1 VNKLELAY
9 VLVKAKMGHEVD
21 VMNDI
26 LKIDGVK
33 EVLGTFGQYDIFV
46 KVQVPTRNAIERVIT
61 QKIRRISNVMSTT
74 TLSVIP
80 GQGGK

>member
-1 VNKLELAY
+1 LELAY

-46 KVQVPTRNAIERVIT
+46 KVQVPTRNEIERIIT
-61 QKIRRISNVMSTT
+61 QKIRRINNVSSTT

-80 GQGGK
+80 NQGNK

>member
-1 VNKLELAY
+1 MELAY

-33 EVLGTFGQYDIFV
+33 EVLGTYGQYDIFV
-46 KVQVPTRNAIERVIT
+46 KVQATARNELERVIT
-61 QKIRRISNVMSTT
+61 QKIRRVSNVLSTT

-80 GQGGK
+80 SQGSK

>member
-1 VNKLELAY
+1 LELAY

-33 EVLGTFGQYDIFV
+33 EVLGTYGQYDIFV
-46 KVQVPTRNAIERVIT
+46 KVQGPTRNEIELIIT
-61 QKIRRISNVMSTT
+61 KRIRRVSNVLSTT

-80 GQGGK
+80 GQGYK

>member
-1 VNKLELAY
+1 MEIAY
-9 VLVKAKMGHEVD
+9 VLVKSKIGHEVD

-33 EVLGTFGQYDIFV
+33 EVMGTYGVYDIFV
-46 KVQVPTRNAIERVIT
+46 KVEVSTRNEIEKIIT
-61 QKIRRISNVMSTT
+61 QKIRKVNNVVSTT

-80 GQGGK
+80 SQGGK

>member
-1 VNKLELAY
+1 MELAY
-9 VLVKAKMGHEVD
+9 VLVKAKMAHEVD

-33 EVLGTFGQYDIFV
+33 EVLGTYGQYDIFV
-46 KVQVPTRNAIERVIT
+46 KVQVPTRNAIEYVIT
-61 QKIRRISNVMSTT
+61 QKIRRVSNVMSTT
-74 TLSVIP
+74 TLSVIH